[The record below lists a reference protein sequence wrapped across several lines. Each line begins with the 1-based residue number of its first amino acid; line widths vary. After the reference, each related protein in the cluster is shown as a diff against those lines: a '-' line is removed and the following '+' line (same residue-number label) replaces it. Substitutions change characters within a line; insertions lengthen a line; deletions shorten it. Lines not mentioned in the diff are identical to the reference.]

1 MDTSAQADPDKVL
14 LQAADPV
21 VPRTAL
27 KPKILTAFR
36 GYDRKAFRDD
46 VFAGLMVGVVAL
58 PLAIAFAIASGVSPE
73 KGLVTAVVAGFLI
86 SALSGSR
93 VQVGG
98 PTGAFV
104 VIVYGIVQEYGLDG
118 LAVATLMAG
127 ALLVAMGLAGFG
139 SLIKFIPYPV
149 TVGFT
154 SGIAVIIFSGQVRD
168 LLGLAISD
176 VPADFFG
183 KWLAYAR
190 AAAGGVSLEAAAIS
204 AACIAVIALW
214 PRVSRKVPGSLV
226 ALLAATAAVSAF
238 DLPVETIATR
248 FGEIPSSLPAPSLP
262 RLDWGRVTE
271 LVGPAMTIALLAGI
285 ESLLCATVADGMIG
299 GRHRSNM
306 ELVAQGVANL
316 ASPLFGGIPATGAI
330 ARTATNVKNGGR
342 TPLAGMVHAAT
353 LLVIMLAFGRWAGLI
368 PLCALAAILAV
379 VAYNMS
385 EWRTFRALL
394 SSPRSDVAV
403 LLITFALTVAVDLT
417 VAIQA
422 GMLVALLLF
431 LRNMAESVRI
441 SPLSRALREERT
453 PEAEPEVWARGEFP
467 EGVEVFD
474 VQGPLFFGA
483 AQRFEESIKVVGRK
497 PAALI
502 VRIREVGHIDATGLH
517 TLEELASF
525 CRRSGIRFMLA
536 GARMQ
541 PILAMERSGLKARMG
556 EENFA
561 PTVEAA
567 VAALGRSG
575 ADGPSGSASGSGGST
590 EKA

>member
-1 MDTSAQADPDKVL
+1 
-14 LQAADPV
+14 
-21 VPRTAL
+21 
-27 KPKILTAFR
+27 
-36 GYDRKAFRDD
+36 
-46 VFAGLMVGVVAL
+46 
-58 PLAIAFAIASGVSPE
+58 
-73 KGLVTAVVAGFLI
+73 
-86 SALSGSR
+86 
-93 VQVGG
+93 
-98 PTGAFV
+98 
-104 VIVYGIVQEYGLDG
+104 
-118 LAVATLMAG
+118 
-127 ALLVAMGLAGFG
+127 
-139 SLIKFIPYPV
+139 
-149 TVGFT
+149 
-154 SGIAVIIFSGQVRD
+154 
-168 LLGLAISD
+168 
-176 VPADFFG
+176 
-183 KWLAYAR
+183 
-190 AAAGGVSLEAAAIS
+190 
-204 AACIAVIALW
+204 
-214 PRVSRKVPGSLV
+214 
-226 ALLAATAAVSAF
+226 
-238 DLPVETIATR
+238 
-248 FGEIPSSLPAPSLP
+248 
-262 RLDWGRVTE
+262 
-271 LVGPAMTIALLAGI
+271 MTIALLAGI

-353 LLVIMLAFGRWAGLI
+353 LLGIMLVFGRWAGLI
-368 PLCALAAILAV
+368 PLCALAAILVV

-394 SSPRSDVAV
+394 RSPRSDVAV

-441 SPLSRALREERT
+441 SPLSRALREERI
-453 PEAEPEVWARGEFP
+453 PEAEPEVWAKGEFP

-497 PAALI
+497 PSAVI

-517 TLEELASF
+517 ALEQLAAF
-525 CRRSGIRFMLA
+525 CRRAGIRFMLA

-556 EENFA
+556 AENFA

-567 VAALGRSG
+567 VAALRQDPGG
-575 ADGPSGSASGSGGST
+575 APGGAG
-590 EKA
+590 E